1 MAADK
6 SDVFYIELEGIKY
19 GWRAPKDSYKGLDKS
34 LGVKK
39 AKDKEKNIVF
49 GADNKPPRVRI
60 NLDKGSPLVRFC
72 DPDKIK
78 NVVFDNE
85 LVGKKFDGRKIC
97 SVRVKSN

>member
-1 MAADK
+1 MADK
-6 SDVFYIELEGIKY
+6 SEAFYIDLGGIKY

-39 AKDKEKNIVF
+39 AKAKEKNLVY
-49 GADNKPPRVRI
+49 GADNKPPRVRL
-60 NLDKGSPLVRFC
+60 NLEKGSPLVRFC

-78 NVVFDNE
+78 SVVFDNE
-85 LVGKKFDGRKIC
+85 LVGKKFDGREIT